1 MSYKICEKVCN
12 ECPFHKK
19 ALKGYLGQ
27 KNNSSY
33 LEEIIE
39 MWQQEKPFPCHQK
52 IDKFS
57 TFEEIKKQ
65 SIPLCRG
72 YICMYKNSFKI
83 PRDKELKK
91 LADSSDT
98 IWWIYVFA
106 GIFTSETKYPCIKY
120 VT

>member
-91 LADSSDT
+91 LVDSISSEEAKE
-98 IWWIYVFA
+98 YLS
-106 GIFTSETKYPCIKY
+106 IFEFKSYHS
-120 VT
+120 